1 MLFWTRKTQTAEEPE
16 AALDGRVRKRIY
28 FSGRVQRVGFRFTAE
43 GLAKELGLTGYVKN
57 LPDGRVEMEAQG
69 TEDAIQE
76 MLAALRTDDYIRITK
91 TEIVD
96 KPVIRESR
104 FTMVY

>member
-1 MLFWTRKTQTAEEPE
+1 M
-16 AALDGRVRKRIY
+16 
-28 FSGRVQRVGFRFTAE
+28 
-43 GLAKELGLTGYVKN
+43 AKELGLTGYVKN

-69 TEDAIQE
+69 TEDAIRE
-76 MLAALRTDDYIRITK
+76 LLAALRTDDYIRIMK
-91 TEIVD
+91 TEIID

>member
-1 MLFWTRKTQTAEEPE
+1 MLFWKRKTRPGEEREPE
-16 AALDGRVRKRIY
+16 ADGKVRKRIY

-69 TEDAIQE
+69 TEDAIRE

-91 TEIVD
+91 TEIID
-96 KPVIRESR
+96 KPVVRESR